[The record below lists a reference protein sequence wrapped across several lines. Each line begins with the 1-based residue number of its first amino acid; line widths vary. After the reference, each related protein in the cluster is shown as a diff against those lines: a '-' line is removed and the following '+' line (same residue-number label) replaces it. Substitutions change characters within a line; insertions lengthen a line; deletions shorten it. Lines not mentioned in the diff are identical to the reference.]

1 MITLLLCPLD
11 LLEAGLADAHFL
23 RNLHPGDFRLI
34 LTAGTAEQFAT
45 GATVMAALVD
55 GELDAAADAALG
67 ALVLTPVINHAY
79 EKEMR
84 N

>member
-1 MITLLLCPLD
+1 
-11 LLEAGLADAHFL
+11 
-23 RNLHPGDFRLI
+23 
-34 LTAGTAEQFAT
+34 
-45 GATVMAALVD
+45 MAALVD